1 MFEDAIGRTKKL
13 LCTQFQHWDIFY
25 EFLVNSFQD
34 TPGLLLV
41 RTERFRVMNG
51 YNGYLI
57 SRDAWPAV
65 IQPKSKIVMAMVL
78 DMCLFLPVRS
88 LLIATIGP
96 VCGKYI
102 SVLKETTKRSENDQ
116 NPDVILSRVGPE
128 LELKTEQRNN
138 ETPSSTL
145 DKDIGVFK
153 RVSLTLKAASWQ
165 ATAGERTMPGSNDRE
180 RGTSRRQAV
189 ATAMS
194 NEYFVP
200 IDGID
205 REVITADICR
215 YLGNEA
221 LVRPGDYENPQT
233 RQIQKGY
240 FITAYR
246 NLTTAMIEDLKADSK
261 RWQAER
267 RATASRGQ
275 PSVGYQYSQSP
286 FRAQFRT
293 KNDQNLRRSKINY

>member
-1 MFEDAIGRTKKL
+1 
-13 LCTQFQHWDIFY
+13 
-25 EFLVNSFQD
+25 
-34 TPGLLLV
+34 
-41 RTERFRVMNG
+41 
-51 YNGYLI
+51 
-57 SRDAWPAV
+57 
-65 IQPKSKIVMAMVL
+65 
-78 DMCLFLPVRS
+78 MCLFLPVRS
-88 LLIATIGP
+88 LLIATISP

-145 DKDIGVFK
+145 DNDIGVFK
-153 RVSLTLKAASWQ
+153 RVSFTLKAGSWQ

-180 RGTSRRQAV
+180 RGRSRRQAV
-189 ATAMS
+189 ASAMS

-221 LVRPGDYENPQT
+221 LVRPGNYEVYIPNSLENGN
-233 RQIQKGY
+233 I
-240 FITAYR
+240 
-246 NLTTAMIEDLKADSK
+246 LKL
-261 RWQAER
+261 
-267 RATASRGQ
+267 
-275 PSVGYQYSQSP
+275 P
-286 FRAQFRT
+286 FRTPKPDKFRRDILSQLT
-293 KNDQNLRRSKINY
+293 AILQR